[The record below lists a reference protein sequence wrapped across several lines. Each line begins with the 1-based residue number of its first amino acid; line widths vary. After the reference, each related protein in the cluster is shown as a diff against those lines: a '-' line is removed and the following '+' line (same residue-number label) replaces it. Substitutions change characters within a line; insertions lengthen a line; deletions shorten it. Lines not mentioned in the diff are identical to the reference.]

1 MPLLG
6 LSLITWSIFFSSP
19 QFLTI
24 LPVVG
29 TVLIILYS
37 NKSDLV
43 GKALSFRPIVGIGLI
58 SYSMYLWHYPVFAF
72 ARIYSSLGKTS
83 EYGLQNHEKYLLI
96 LVILFLSV
104 ISYFLIEKPFRSKK
118 FNTKKV
124 LSLLSISFVAILVI
138 NLTIVKNEG
147 FKERFGSVKYYFP
160 NFELDGQYLDKQV
173 SLFNKVREEIFK
185 NYYENN
191 KTNVLILGDSFGI
204 SLMNAFI
211 QNLDL
216 FENYNFRFL
225 HYLYFS
231 DNDSIRSNAKYKEAD
246 ILIFSGRW
254 VQRHRTVDEITENI
268 KEFLKFS
275 NDKKIFITSNSN
287 LYYNDF
293 SENSVDTI
301 ISSLVRKN
309 DKILKHFNING
320 FKNYYFNQR
329 DQISVPQFNDVLSK
343 FSADNDISFLNNE
356 DYMCDLV
363 KRECDYLTPEGF
375 TIFYDEG
382 HTTLEGAKYFGKK
395 IYSTNWFKVE

>member
-118 FNTKKV
+118 FNTKKA
-124 LSLLSISFVAILVI
+124 LSLLIISFIAILVI
-138 NLTIVKNEG
+138 NLTIIKNEG
-147 FKERFGSVKYYFP
+147 FKERFDSVKYYFP

-173 SLFNKVREEIFK
+173 SSFNEAREETFK

-231 DNDSIRSNAKYKEAD
+231 DNDSIRSNDKYKEAD

-254 VQRHRTVDEITENI
+254 VQRHSYVDEITENI